1 MQGEQT
7 PTNHCLA
14 GCLRL
19 GIKFFSEIFLK
30 IWTKYY
36 FLTVDNNFPFEKYLS
51 QTLLMDQTSPLFGMQ
66 INSYIFGKAKYTLRF
81 LWFVT
86 MFEMIFSGS
95 LFLSVLL
102 LLLRLFY
109 VSDNMPG
116 SKFPPL
122 NTKWVNTHTHT
133 HTQIH
138 RMLKIWEFC
147 DHFLCISSL
156 THDKC
161 CFTSIG

>member
-1 MQGEQT
+1 
-7 PTNHCLA
+7 
-14 GCLRL
+14 
-19 GIKFFSEIFLK
+19 
-30 IWTKYY
+30 
-36 FLTVDNNFPFEKYLS
+36 
-51 QTLLMDQTSPLFGMQ
+51 MDQTSPLFGMQ

-138 RMLKIWEFC
+138 RMLKI
-147 DHFLCISSL
+147 
-156 THDKC
+156 
-161 CFTSIG
+161 